1 VVIDTAS
8 EESAQVLM
16 YLAQR
21 AAHAFVA
28 KRTMRYDVAVENGKW
43 TVTEEGDVLCVA
55 PDSRGVLESVYQR
68 VHQRAFELASL
79 SGWVRVHGAFA
90 TVNGRRVLIV
100 AESGVGKT
108 TLSSRLLFDGA
119 IVHGDESVVLRHG
132 LVAAVARP
140 FHLKPGIEH
149 LVPELESLLP
159 SLPAL
164 DGDPPIRAFDPT
176 VAGFAWT
183 IDQGPVD
190 DVVVAARVDGPS
202 RLISISATDAMPTIV
217 DQVFRNQEQRRAV
230 LREVAAV
237 LRTAR
242 CWRLDLGAV
251 DEAARLLERIE
262 PFG

>member
-1 VVIDTAS
+1 
-8 EESAQVLM
+8 
-16 YLAQR
+16 
-21 AAHAFVA
+21 
-28 KRTMRYDVAVENGKW
+28 
-43 TVTEEGDVLCVA
+43 
-55 PDSRGVLESVYQR
+55 
-68 VHQRAFELASL
+68 
-79 SGWVRVHGAFA
+79 
-90 TVNGRRVLIV
+90 
-100 AESGVGKT
+100 
-108 TLSSRLLFDGA
+108 
-119 IVHGDESVVLRHG
+119 
-132 LVAAVARP
+132 
-140 FHLKPGIEH
+140 
-149 LVPELESLLP
+149 LLP

-190 DVVVAARVDGPS
+190 EVVVATRVDGS
-202 RLISISATDAMPTIV
+202 SQLTSISATDAMPTIV

-251 DEAARLLERIE
+251 DEAARLLERIA